1 MIATSSPI
9 TTASRVQYARTTDGV
24 GIAFRTLGAG
34 FPFLYLAGGPWSHVE
49 LWQVPECRRWYQR
62 LAQNR
67 MLIRHDMRGTGL
79 SERAVADFSL
89 DAHVR
94 DVEAVIDR
102 LRVPRVALLGAAD
115 AGPVAIA
122 YAARHPER
130 VSRLILWCAWAR
142 TAHITSPRIQA
153 WRGLLDQDWELM
165 TEMCAHLALGW
176 SAGEIGRQSAAR
188 LKDAVTPETARAALE
203 AIAAFDATP
212 LLPRVQAPTLVLHRQ
227 DISWFPL
234 AIARDLAA
242 RLPDARLLTF
252 PGESTPPYLG
262 DTEAAADAIDEFL
275 GCGEEAPAPG
285 LVSLPITE
293 STPRLEAVR
302 RPFPHHLTAREVDV
316 LRLVANGQTNGEIAE
331 ALSLSV
337 RTVERHIGNL
347 YGKIGARG
355 RADATAYAL
364 TRGFVQASA

>member
-1 MIATSSPI
+1 VIAPTAPN
-9 TTASRVQYARTTDGV
+9 TTPHVQYAHTSDGV
-24 GIAFRTLGAG
+24 GIAFHTLGQG
-34 FPFLYLAGGPWSHVE
+34 FPLLYLAGGPWSHVD
-49 LWQVPECRRWYQR
+49 LWQIPESRQWYER
-62 LAQNR
+62 LAQHR
-67 MLIRHDMRGTGL
+67 MLIRHDVRGTGL

-94 DVEAVIDR
+94 DVEAVVDR
-102 LRVPRVALLGAAD
+102 LRLPRVAVLGAAD
-115 AGPVAIA
+115 AGAVAIT

-130 VSRLILWCAWAR
+130 VSRLLLWCAWAR
-142 TAHITSPRIQA
+142 TADIDSPRIQA
-153 WRGLLDQDWELM
+153 WRGLLEQDWGLM
-165 TEMCAHLALGW
+165 TETCAHLALGW
-176 SAGEIGRQSAAR
+176 SAGEIGRQSVAW
-188 LKDAVTPETARAALE
+188 LQDAVTPETARAALE

-212 LLPRVQAPTLVLHRQ
+212 LLPQVQAPTLVLHRQ

-252 PGESTPPYLG
+252 PGESTAPYLG
-262 DTEAAADAIDEFL
+262 DAEAAADAIDAFL
-275 GCGEEAPAPG
+275 GRGEEAPALRLG
-285 LVSLPITE
+285 SLPATA

-302 RPFPHHLTAREVDV
+302 QPFPHRLTAREVDV
-316 LRLVANGQTNGEIAE
+316 LRLVANGQTNDEIAA
-331 ALSLSV
+331 ALWLSV

-364 TRGFVQASA
+364 TRGFVQVSV